1 MDDLGRWRTFRA
13 MRVCGN
19 AWRATAELVADPT
32 GGIAPGTLV
41 EVQELASIREILTL
55 GCLRMV
61 SSKYAALAAAMERL
75 RLFEMA
81 NTSNILVQVLET
93 GIKAQP
99 AFTHPT
105 AQVSTPN
112 MPLSVPLAPAAPVPS
127 PAYWKYN
134 GELYPGEPGGLG
146 LLALLHSKK

>member
-1 MDDLGRWRTFRA
+1 

-55 GCLRMV
+55 GCLRM
-61 SSKYAALAAAMERL
+61 
-75 RLFEMA
+75 
-81 NTSNILVQVLET
+81 VLET